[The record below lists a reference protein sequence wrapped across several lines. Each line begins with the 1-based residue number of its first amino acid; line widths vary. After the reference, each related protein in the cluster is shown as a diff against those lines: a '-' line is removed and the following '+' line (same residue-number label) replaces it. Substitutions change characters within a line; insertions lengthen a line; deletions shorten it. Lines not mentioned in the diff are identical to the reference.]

1 MANADIYT
9 VSRLNSEV
17 RLTLELQFRQL
28 WLVGEV
34 SNFVA
39 ASSGHWYFS
48 LKDQAAQ
55 VKVAMFKQNN
65 RSSVMPRNGQ
75 QVMIRARISVY
86 EPRGEYQLLADFIE
100 AAGDGLL
107 RQQYEQL

>member
-1 MANADIYT
+1 MSQADIYT

-55 VKVAMFKQNN
+55 VKVAMFKTSN
-65 RSSVMPRNGQ
+65 RNAAFTPRNGQ
-75 QVMIRARISVY
+75 QVMVRARISV
-86 EPRGEYQLLADFIE
+86 L
-100 AAGDGLL
+100 
-107 RQQYEQL
+107 